1 MYRVDPA
8 DRTVLIASADARPP
22 EPRQLYIRTPGPQ
35 HGEVT
40 YRPNVEFLDA
50 KMYRPHLFGASM
62 DHDLQEGITETVR
75 QGLERNEGL
84 MNNRVT
90 QSREGYSH
98 KIGHHVRKT
107 LKHKLIPAVRG
118 EIRAGNARIG
128 IISPNDC
135 ARFAMV
141 LLCLIR
147 DRRIRSSVSTM
158 MSLKPRIAA
167 LRYNCWIGDMMMLGY
182 GDGSRHGI
190 TCVAV
195 DRSAGQFVTLEANAW
210 KFLVKPEFFIYSSM
224 NELINTHMANDL
236 ANPRSLV
243 RFLPQNATHPV
254 IERNIEPANML
265 AGARELDRLIGKWG
279 KKGYHDIWHMTATA
293 AAVPVLYDRG

>member
-1 MYRVDPA
+1 MYRIDPT

-22 EPRQLYIRTPGPQ
+22 EPRHLYVQTPGPGR
-35 HGEVT
+35 GEVT

-62 DHDLQEGITETVR
+62 DHDLQEGVTDEVR
-75 QGLERNEGL
+75 QGLERNEGR
-84 MNNRVT
+84 MAGRVT
-90 QSREGYSH
+90 PSREGYSD
-98 KIGHHVRKT
+98 KIGHLVRKT
-107 LKHKLIPAVRG
+107 LKYKLIPAVKG
-118 EIRAGNARIG
+118 EIRAGHARIG

-147 DRRIRSSVSTM
+147 DRRIRSSVTAM

-167 LRYNCWIGDMMMLGY
+167 LRYNCWVGDMMMLGY

-195 DRSAGQFVTLEANAW
+195 DHGARQFVTLEANAW
-210 KFLVKPEFFIYSSM
+210 KILVKPEFFIYGSM

-236 ANPRSLV
+236 DNARALV

-265 AGARELDRLIGKWG
+265 AGGRELDRLIGKWG
-279 KKGYHDIWHMTATA
+279 KKGFHDIWHMTATA
-293 AAVPVLYDRG
+293 AAVPVLYDRR

>member
-1 MYRVDPA
+1 MYRVDPT
-8 DRTVLIASADARPP
+8 DRSVLIASDTARPP
-22 EPRQLYIRTPGPQ
+22 EPRQLYVRTPGPGV
-35 HGEVT
+35 GEVT

-62 DHDLQEGITETVR
+62 DHDLQEGVSDEVR
-75 QGLERNEGL
+75 RGLEANEGL

-90 QSREGYSH
+90 QSREGYSD

-107 LKHKLIPAVRG
+107 LKYKLIPAVKG
-118 EIRAGNARIG
+118 EIRAGRAAIG

-147 DRRIRSSVSTM
+147 DRGVRSSVTTM

-167 LRYNCWIGDMMMLGY
+167 LRYNCWVGDMMMLGY

-195 DRSAGQFVTLEANAW
+195 DNGARQFVTLEANAW
-210 KFLVKPEFFIYSSM
+210 KILVKPEFFIYNSM
-224 NELINTHMANDL
+224 NELINIHMANDL
-236 ANPRSLV
+236 NNPRALV
-243 RFLPQNATHPV
+243 RFIPPTATHPV
-254 IERNIEPANML
+254 IERNIEPANMR
-265 AGARELDRLIGKWG
+265 AGGRQLDSLIGKWG
-279 KKGYHDIWHMTATA
+279 KKGFHDIWHMTATA
-293 AAVPVLYDRG
+293 AAVPVLYGRV

>member
-22 EPRQLYIRTPGPQ
+22 EPRQLYVREPGP
-35 HGEVT
+35 GLNEVT
-40 YRPNVEFLDA
+40 YRPNVHFLDA

-62 DHDLQEGITETVR
+62 DHDLQDGITDDVR
-75 QGLERNEGL
+75 RGLERNEGL

-90 QSREGYSH
+90 PSREGYSD
-98 KIGHHVRKT
+98 KIGHLVRKT
-107 LKHKLIPAVRG
+107 LKHKLIPAVKG
-118 EIRAGNARIG
+118 ELRAGNARLG

-147 DRRIRSSVSTM
+147 DRRIRSSVNTM
-158 MSLKPRIAA
+158 ISLRPRIAA
-167 LRYNCWIGDMMMLGY
+167 LRYNCWVGDMMMLGY

-195 DRSAGQFVTLEANAW
+195 DRAAGRFVTLEANAW
-210 KFLVKPEFFIYSSM
+210 KILVKPEFFIYSSM
-224 NELINTHMANDL
+224 NELIQTHMANDL
-236 ANPRSLV
+236 NHERALV
-243 RFLPQNATHPV
+243 RFIPQNATHPI
-254 IERNIEPANML
+254 IERNIEPTTML

-293 AAVPVLYDRG
+293 AAVPVLYRRT

>member
-1 MYRVDPA
+1 MYRVDPT
-8 DRTVLIASADARPP
+8 DRSVLIASDTARPP
-22 EPRQLYIRTPGPQ
+22 EPRQLYVRTPGPGV
-35 HGEVT
+35 GEVT

-62 DHDLQEGITETVR
+62 DHDLQEGVSDEVR
-75 QGLERNEGL
+75 RGLEANEGL

-90 QSREGYSH
+90 QSREGYSD

-107 LKHKLIPAVRG
+107 LKYKLIPAVKG
-118 EIRAGNARIG
+118 EIRAGRAAIG

-147 DRRIRSSVSTM
+147 DRGVRSSVTTM

-167 LRYNCWIGDMMMLGY
+167 LRYNCWVGDMMMLGY

-195 DRSAGQFVTLEANAW
+195 DNGARQFVTLEANAW
-210 KFLVKPEFFIYSSM
+210 KILVKPEFFIYNSM

-254 IERNIEPANML
+254 IERNIEPANMR
-265 AGARELDRLIGKWG
+265 AGGRQLDSLIGKWG
-279 KKGYHDIWHMTATA
+279 KKGFHDIWHMTATA
-293 AAVPVLYDRG
+293 AAVPVLYGRV